1 MGKYIRKSQRKL
13 IFTEE
18 LMTEIRRRLED
29 GESKRSIA
37 ESLGINEATLRKRLK
52 IGTVPTSLGRFK
64 PIFSPEMEL
73 QLSEYCKV
81 LDNTFYGLTIKALR
95 ELVFQFAEKNSINHR
110 FNKETKMAGKD
121 WVRSFC
127 KRHHLSARIAEKT
140 SLARA
145 SGFNE
150 VQVKTFFDNLKRVI
164 EEKQISAAR
173 IYNMD
178 ESGILTV
185 PNKISKV
192 IAPTGKKA
200 VSKIVSSER
209 GQLITAVCCMS
220 AGGKYVPPAL
230 IYPRK
235 RKKDELLNG
244 APAGTLLMT
253 SDSGYMNS
261 DLFLVWLDHFKRNEK
276 PTLEDPILLILDNHS
291 SHISLAAINK
301 CRENR
306 ILLLSL
312 PPHSSHRLQ
321 PLDRGFFGPLKTV
334 YGQEC
339 EKWHVSHPGRAI
351 TQFQIAELFGNAFS
365 RVASI
370 EKAVNA
376 FRACGIWPYNPDI
389 FSPEDFAP
397 ASVTDR
403 PRPVTAEPTLDDPS
417 STDSDEDLP
426 LVYIKQR
433 VNQNGAS
440 TSMQTVHINQNE
452 LAATP
457 KVKNSVPIN
466 KSGLAS
472 TSMEKILVAPVKSPT
487 KSSMAPTPIKII
499 SQVILKP
506 NFQPVTIIS
515 EPQKSQL
522 STSEA
527 ALKKEASESETHS
540 NFLVSS
546 QATSEPAPNS
556 STSETESRLSFL
568 VSPQDI
574 KPYPKADANV
584 RKLRKSKKSEIL
596 TESPYKQELE
606 RLNLEKKITEKAKAV
621 KRKIGCD
628 KTKSRKILKRDT
640 GKKCRCPRCNELY
653 QDPPDTDWIQC
664 NLCRAWY
671 HEDCTVYAGLG
682 TFICDNCDSDSD

>member
-1 MGKYIRKSQRKL
+1 MGKYTRKSTRKL

-18 LMTEIRRRLED
+18 LMTEIRRRLEG

-37 ESLGINEATLRKRLK
+37 ESIGVNEATLRKRLR
-52 IGTVPTSLGRFK
+52 IGTIPTSLGRFK

-73 QLSEYCKV
+73 QLSQYCKE

-95 ELVFQFAEKNSINHR
+95 ELVFQFAERNSINHR
-110 FNKETKMAGKD
+110 FNRETNMAGKD

-150 VQVKTFFDNLKRVI
+150 VQVKTFFDNLKKVI
-164 EEKQISAAR
+164 EGKQISATR

-178 ESGILTV
+178 ESGVLTV
-185 PNKISKV
+185 PNKMAKV

-230 IYPRK
+230 IFPRK

-253 SDSGYMNS
+253 SESGYMNS
-261 DLFLVWLDHFKRNEK
+261 DLFLEWLDHFKKNEN
-276 PTLEDPILLILDNHS
+276 PTPEDPIMLILDNHS

-301 CRENR
+301 CREYQ

-370 EKAVNA
+370 EKAVSA

-397 ASVTDR
+397 ASVTNR
-403 PRPVTAEPTLDDPS
+403 PWPVTAEQILDNSS

-426 LVYIKQR
+426 LVYIKQH

-440 TSMQTVHINQNE
+440 TSKGE
-452 LAATP
+452 
-457 KVKNSVPIN
+457 NSDPIN

-472 TSMEKILVAPVKSPT
+472 TSKEKILVAPITVPAESCMI
-487 KSSMAPTPIKII
+487 STPIKII

-506 NFQPVTIIS
+506 KCHPVAKIS
-515 EPQKSQL
+515 EPPKSKP
-522 STSEA
+522 STSETT
-527 ALKKEASESETHS
+527 LNKWTSESETHS
-540 NFLVSS
+540 NALVSS
-546 QATSEPAPNS
+546 QAVPASTDPTFNN
-556 STSETESRLSFL
+556 STSETESRSSFL
-568 VSPQDI
+568 VSPQAI
-574 KPYPKADANV
+574 KPFPKADANI
-584 RKLRKSKKSEIL
+584 RKVRKSKKSEIL

-606 RLNLEKKITEKAKAV
+606 RLKLEKEKAEKAKAV
-621 KRKIGCD
+621 KRKIGGD
-628 KTKSRKILKRDT
+628 IGKSQKIVKRET
-640 GKKCRCPRCNELY
+640 GKKVRETGNKVRCPRCNVLY
-653 QDPPDTDWIQC
+653 RDPPDTDWIQC

-682 TFICDNCDSDSD
+682 EFICLNCDGDSD